1 MLSRFVICFCFLLGL
16 WLVTAPSIIA
26 QGERGYDDIT
36 LRSLN
41 LRLNLERGRK
51 TARPERSQQQALAE
65 LQEDFTRLQ
74 IINIELVK
82 SINAPS
88 GLDYNFIAKS
98 AAEIN
103 KRSDRLRNNLAL
115 PEADRGIE
123 TPLLQSA
130 TDELQM
136 KKSMLRLGK
145 LIYSFSHNPLFDEAS
160 VVETTTATRA
170 RRELDEIV
178 DLSKLI
184 KADTE
189 KLRTMPSQKKP

>member
-1 MLSRFVICFCFLLGL
+1 MLSRFVIRFCFLLGL

-82 SINAPS
+82 SINTPR
-88 GLDYNFIAKS
+88 GLDYKFIAKS

-103 KRSDRLRNNLAL
+103 KRADRLRNNLVL

-123 TPLLQSA
+123 TPLPRSA
-130 TDELQM
+130 TNELQM

-145 LIYSFSHNPLFDEAS
+145 LIYSFSHNPFFDEAS
-160 VVETTTATRA
+160 VVETATATQA

-189 KLRTMPSQKKP
+189 KLRNMPAQKKP